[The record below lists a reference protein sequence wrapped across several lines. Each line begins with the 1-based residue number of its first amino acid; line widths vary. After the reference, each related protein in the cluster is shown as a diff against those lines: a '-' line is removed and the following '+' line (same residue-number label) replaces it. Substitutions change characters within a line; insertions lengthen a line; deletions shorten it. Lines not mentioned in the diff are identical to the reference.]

1 MRRPISRRDAVKL
14 PMERTRSAKRRP
26 AMKKNII
33 SGKKLTQDQK
43 VWKGPITIGM
53 DLGDRTSRYCILDG
67 NGETVREGSVGTTKA
82 GMIQL
87 YGQMKRSRIAREVG
101 THSPWISRLVEGMGE

>member
-1 MRRPISRRDAVKL
+1 
-14 PMERTRSAKRRP
+14 
-26 AMKKNII
+26 MKKNNTE
-33 SGKKLTQDQK
+33 GKGLAQDQK

-82 GMIQL
+82 AMTRLFGQL
-87 YGQMKRSRIAREVG
+87 KLMMSRARSTAE
-101 THSPWISRLVEGMGE
+101 L